1 MLTVRGN
8 FTYARNMIVDQDQ
21 PDYKYLYMN
30 RTGQARYQ
38 TFGLVAAGLFRDQA
52 DIDAWPKQSF
62 GDVEPGDIKY
72 LDLNGDGVVDSY
84 DVKPIGYTYDPGN
97 RLRIRLLAAMEG
109 IRLLGLLPGR
119 RPRKFLDA
127 HRPDAR
133 LHRPQQPRGQPLL
146 RCLR

>member
-1 MLTVRGN
+1 MAEAIVR
-8 FTYARNMIVDQDQ
+8 RR
-21 PDYKYLYMN
+21 
-30 RTGQARYQ
+30 RTRRHQVPRPQRRRRGRLLRRQ
-38 TFGLVAAGLFRDQA
+38 TDRLHGH
-52 DIDAWPKQSF
+52 S
-62 GDVEPGDIKY
+62 GD
-72 LDLNGDGVVDSY
+72 
-84 DVKPIGYTYDPGN
+84 

-109 IRLLGLLPGR
+109 VRLLGLLPGR